1 METTVAPIKILV
13 KDGRL
18 FVSLHDYQK
27 DHCPSDF
34 EMYSKMFTDGL
45 VILTRTYDGGDCD
58 TIRWPKP
65 NEENLKA
72 ALFDAREQGF
82 IPDLPTV
89 ILPDGSEFKID

>member
-1 METTVAPIKILV
+1 METTVTPIKLIV

-18 FVSLHDYQK
+18 FVSLLDYLK
-27 DHCPSDF
+27 EHCPSDY
-34 EMYSKMFTDGL
+34 EMYSKAATDDM
-45 VILTRTYDGGDCD
+45 VILIRGYDAGDCD

-65 NEENLKA
+65 NEENLRA
-72 ALFDAREQGF
+72 ALFDAREQGL